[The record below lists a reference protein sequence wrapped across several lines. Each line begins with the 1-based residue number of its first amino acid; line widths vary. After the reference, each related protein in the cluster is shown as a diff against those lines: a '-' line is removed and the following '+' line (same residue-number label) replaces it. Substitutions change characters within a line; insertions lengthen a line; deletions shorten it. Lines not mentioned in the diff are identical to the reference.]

1 MFSSASRIDELS
13 VIVLTVH
20 SVTPHVEYKLEDAPE
35 HVGRKTRKF
44 RREYSHE
51 ALAVRPLV
59 GFVTFRRAD
68 SIYVRECI
76 CQSDSVSSTGPS
88 RPAWVVLGWYRS
100 AGAKER
106 GTIALFAIPNRR
118 FQGSV

>member
-1 MFSSASRIDELS
+1 METERDDVRDNL
-13 VIVLTVH
+13 
-20 SVTPHVEYKLEDAPE
+20 
-35 HVGRKTRKF
+35 
-44 RREYSHE
+44 RREGRELREEDFRE
-51 ALAVRPLV
+51 ALAVGLLV
-59 GFVTFRRAD
+59 GFVTSRRAD

>member
-1 MFSSASRIDELS
+1 M
-13 VIVLTVH
+13 
-20 SVTPHVEYKLEDAPE
+20 TPHVEYELEDAPE
-35 HVGRKTRKF
+35 HVGRETRKF
-44 RREYSHE
+44 RREDRHE
-51 ALAVRPLV
+51 ALAVRV
-59 GFVTFRRAD
+59 FIGFVISRRAD